1 MGRPV
6 MYNDGSTTQLA
17 LCLLQHSD
25 EVDNGSCIGWTMVF
39 RPVNVL
45 KMAHHTAFID
55 LGASGRQAVV
65 NISKTI
71 EISVNYSKL

>member
-6 MYNDGSTTQLA
+6 MYDDGSTTQLA
-17 LCLLQHSD
+17 LCLLQDSD

-39 RPVNVL
+39 RPVNIL
-45 KMAHHTAFID
+45 EMAHHSAFID

-65 NISKTI
+65 NHS
-71 EISVNYSKL
+71 EL